1 MYQSESSSAASG
13 GGALSSGDIVSIFYD
28 PYENALSNINVDY
41 SAGYDSVIDNYRKS
55 IEDYAASQE
64 DSSLENSEEDLDSVD
79 ENDSLEEDNTQGTTG
94 DNDSAG
100 ATGDEA
106 PQGDGSNGEV
116 PEGEGNTTGDEAPQG
131 DGSNG
136 EVPEGEGNTTGD
148 EAPQG
153 DGSNGEVPEGEGN
166 TTGDKAPQGDG
177 SNGEVPEGGDVIQVL
192 HKDEIRE
199 DFDANGIAASLH
211 KSIIGAV
218 DARVRNSLFEK
229 YFDGN
234 SEYKA
239 LNDAELEAVA
249 IAYEEKY
256 GKDLE
261 DAIKSEFAYDIENKY
276 VSRVRNATEIITFVN
291 ENGEEVSKYFGELT
305 VDDISKD
312 LLIQIADKF
321 DKATV
326 DICGTDE
333 DVVWQIMTLDSD
345 VLSEIIKYY
354 NNSPRADF
362 GDFESILK
370 SEFFA
375 TFGRGKILEMYNEAV
390 N

>member
-1 MYQSESSSAASG
+1 MSSSYQYNSFEPYFNDSLYQSESSSAASG

-64 DSSLENSEEDLDSVD
+64 DSSLENSDEDLDSVD
-79 ENDSLEEDNTQGTTG
+79 ENDSLEKDNTQGTTG
-94 DNDSAG
+94 DNDSTG
-100 ATGDEA
+100 A
-106 PQGDGSNGEV
+106 
-116 PEGEGNTTGDEAPQG
+116 TGDEAPQG